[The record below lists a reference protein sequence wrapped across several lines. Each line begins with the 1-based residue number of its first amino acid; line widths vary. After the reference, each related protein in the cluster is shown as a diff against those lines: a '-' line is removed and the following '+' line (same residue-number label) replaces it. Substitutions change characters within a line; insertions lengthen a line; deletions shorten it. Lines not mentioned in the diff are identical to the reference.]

1 MEKQGREGEITER
14 SLKIAVAMRVAESC
28 SQLLQEGLSVGLKIV
43 TILLMYKIFNIC
55 KMGKHQ

>member
-1 MEKQGREGEITER
+1 MEKQGRKGEITEW

-43 TILLMYKIFNIC
+43 TILLMYEIFNIC